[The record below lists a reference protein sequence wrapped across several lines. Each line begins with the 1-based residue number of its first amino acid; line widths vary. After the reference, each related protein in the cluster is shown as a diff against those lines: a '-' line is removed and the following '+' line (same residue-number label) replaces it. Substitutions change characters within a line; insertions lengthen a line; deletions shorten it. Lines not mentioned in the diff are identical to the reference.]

1 MAICS
6 NKLACLQTIKI
17 EIEFD
22 KKSDYFG
29 QTCKLTSNLNI
40 IGKPIPLV
48 WLYWNKPS
56 YLGPVVI
63 ASLSKYK
70 VYTVCL

>member
-17 EIEFD
+17 EIAFD

-48 WLYWNKPS
+48 
-56 YLGPVVI
+56 
-63 ASLSKYK
+63 
-70 VYTVCL
+70 